1 LHRATIS
8 RKPWRCSAPRT
19 SGSSSSSG
27 TTVDAFARSKK
38 VKVGV
43 ITLGCDK
50 NTVDS
55 ERYLAQLSDYSA
67 EHTSELGDADVII
80 VNTCGF
86 IDAAK
91 KESIDAMIEAASF
104 KSEGRCR
111 AVVAV
116 GCMIERH
123 KQELIDSVPEVD

>member
-1 LHRATIS
+1 M
-8 RKPWRCSAPRT
+8 
-19 SGSSSSSG
+19 
-27 TTVDAFARSKK
+27 
-38 VKVGV
+38 KVGV

-67 EHTSELGDADVII
+67 EHTSELDDADLII

-91 KESIDAMIEAASF
+91 KESIDAMIEAARF
-104 KSEGRCR
+104 KSTGRCQ

-123 KQELIDSVPEVD
+123 KAELAESLPEIELFLGSS